1 MKDATPKGRRSKQR
15 TLLTVLC
22 VVLAVILVVLIIAT
36 AYVESLFGRLN
47 RDNLN
52 TTLSSAELSELL
64 QGNET
69 KPSDLDPTRET
80 ATLPQE
86 TAEIISSENTVNIL
100 LVGSDKGGNLSD
112 TMILCSIHKDEKTI
126 TLVSFQRDSYVDI
139 PGYFPHKLNTS
150 YALGGFDVL
159 NDTLESNFGIQVD
172 GNVAV
177 DFDGFMDVIDTI
189 GGVEMELT
197 AEEAEHLNWKFGW
210 DLTEGANYLNG
221 EQALNYAR
229 IRAIDADADFARTNR
244 QRKVITALL
253 DEVKNMSWT
262 EINSLLYDLL
272 PLVST
277 DLTNSEIINYAM
289 DLFPLLSDNTIK
301 TQQIPAEGT
310 FYLDWVDQDGGMSI
324 IRINDFDTNI
334 EILKEII
341 SG

>member
-1 MKDATPKGRRSKQR
+1 MKDAKPKGRRSKQR
-15 TLLTVLC
+15 TVLTVLC
-22 VVLAVILVVLIIAT
+22 VVLAVILALLILAT
-36 AYVESLFGRLN
+36 AYVESLFGKIN
-47 RDNLN
+47 RDN
-52 TTLSSAELSELL
+52 TVSSLSPSELADL
-64 QGNET
+64 VGNET

-80 ATLPQE
+80 ATLPQIS
-86 TAEIISSENTVNIL
+86 AEIIDSENTVNIL

-112 TMILCSIHKDEKTI
+112 AMILCSIHKDQKTI

-189 GGVEMELT
+189 GGIEMELT
-197 AEEAEHLNWKFGW
+197 SEEAEHLNWKFGW
-210 DLTEGANYLNG
+210 DLTEGMNYLNG

-244 QRKVITALL
+244 QRKVIAAVM
-253 DEVKNMSWT
+253 DEVKGMSLS
-262 EINSLLYDLL
+262 EINSLLNELL

-277 DLTNSEIINYAM
+277 DLTNSEIIGYAM
-289 DLFPLLSDNTIK
+289 DLYPLLSDSTIT

-324 IRINDFDTNI
+324 IRISDFDTNI
-334 EILKEII
+334 EILREII